1 MQALALLLLLI
12 LIGAIVSGFVMY
24 SKIPED
30 APNNEQNLALAF
42 ASIGIMFPPLQV
54 VPIVIG
60 AKYVNDDGSSSNP
73 VKDKIRQRLLDWYNS
88 VTGN

>member
-12 LIGAIVSGFVMY
+12 LIGAIVAGFVMY
-24 SKIPED
+24 SKIPD
-30 APNNEQNLALAF
+30 NAPNNEQNLALAF

-60 AKYVNDDGSSSNP
+60 AKHMTQDSNPNSQNSSDGSIIKAI
-73 VKDKIRQRLLDWYNS
+73 KDALSIRS
-88 VTGN
+88 